1 MQDPRVG
8 LYITASTLTVPF
20 VWSGPTCIEPSSGAE
35 AGNRK
40 SQSLLDPSPVCSKA
54 VAVCAAVI
62 ALGMSTA
69 WGQQQS
75 ATLPNGASSLQ
86 ETYQDWRLACTIQ
99 ENARACTV
107 SQDQTQQNGQ
117 RLLAV
122 ELLARPNGGLSGT
135 LLLPFGILFEPGV
148 SVEIDDAP
156 PVARLPFRTCLPN
169 GCIAMFPI
177 DRAIAQKL
185 KAGVAL
191 KLNVTTAADT
201 KLSFPVSLKG
211 LGAALDRVAALSAR

>member
-1 MQDPRVG
+1 M
-8 LYITASTLTVPF
+8 A
-20 VWSGPTCIEPSSGAE
+20 WW
-35 AGNRK
+35 
-40 SQSLLDPSPVCSKA
+40 
-54 VAVCAAVI
+54 
-62 ALGMSTA
+62 MSTA
-69 WGQQQS
+69 AAQQQA

-86 ETYQDWRLACTIQ
+86 ETYQDWRLACTIE
-99 ENARACTV
+99 ENARVCAV
-107 SQDQTQQNGQ
+107 SQDQAQQNGQ

-122 ELLARPNGGLSGT
+122 DLRARPNGGLSGT

-148 SVEIDDAP
+148 SAQIDDAP

-169 GCIAMFPI
+169 GCVALFPI
-177 DRAIAQKL
+177 DRALMQKL
-185 KAGVAL
+185 KAGTAL

>member
-1 MQDPRVG
+1 MQDSRVG
-8 LYITASTLTVPF
+8 LYISVFAPGSRRGPFDDASNP
-20 VWSGPTCIEPSSGAE
+20 
-35 AGNRK
+35 RK
-40 SQSLLDPSPVCSKA
+40 SHPLLDPRPAFLKA
-54 VAVCAAVI
+54 VAVCAAVT
-62 ALGMSTA
+62 ALWMSTA
-69 WGQQQS
+69 AAQQLA

-99 ENARACTV
+99 DNVRACTV
-107 SQDQTQQNGQ
+107 SQDQAQQNGQ

-122 ELLARPNGGLSGT
+122 ELRPRPNGGLVGT

-148 SVEIDDAP
+148 SAQIDDAP

-169 GCIAMFPI
+169 GCIALFPI
-177 DRAIAQKL
+177 DRALMQKL
-185 KAGVAL
+185 KAGAAL

-211 LGAALDRVAALSAR
+211 LGAALDRVAGLSAH